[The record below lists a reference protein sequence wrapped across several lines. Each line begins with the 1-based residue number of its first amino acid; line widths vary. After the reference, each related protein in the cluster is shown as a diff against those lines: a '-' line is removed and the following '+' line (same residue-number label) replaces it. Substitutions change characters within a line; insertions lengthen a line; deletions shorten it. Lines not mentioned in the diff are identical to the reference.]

1 MSMSISRMNL
11 NLLFAA
17 AASIVVFSSVPV
29 WAQEPAAEE
38 SVAETEEAI
47 AEEEG
52 ECRDFYLTRMREE
65 QAGVTSAAGLGREF
79 PRPEGLEESTL
90 NDLDAFESALIIFEQ
105 EIGNYRATIGR
116 IVESEYRERRSSI
129 GDFFDSAIDGLRAEE
144 SARRV
149 EAIANFQRFLDRYP
163 DDATYTPDVMFRLAE
178 LYYEDSIEQYRAQD
192 RNYLSLMARYD
203 AGILPEPPDVP
214 EYDFTR
220 TMSLFDDLIRR
231 FPDYRQIDGAY
242 YLDGVCH
249 LQMGMDDDAQ
259 VYFSTLVRDYPQS
272 DFAQEV
278 WLRIGEYHFSVYE
291 FELARAA
298 YQRSVSYGDS
308 RWYDEALFKLGWSNY
323 LLTEYELAIDSFR
336 AVLDYYEEQVSGSV
350 AVREES
356 LQYFA
361 ISIAEDDWDGDYE
374 PDFDYIIPRVERVI
388 LSEDRPY
395 NIEIL
400 DRLAELLLRANRF
413 DYSAQIYR
421 RVLADHPLD
430 RRNPERHFQLIAA
443 LVSNGQDDQ
452 AVRELATIAMSYSPD
467 SPWYREQ
474 ERLGN
479 AEALAYAD
487 DLARTSLLDS
497 ADNAYVSA
505 QALADQAA
513 QTGDSIIEED
523 AKAQFRV
530 AATLYAEFLEQYPD
544 ADEAFDARISFAQAL
559 LFSGQFVAS
568 AEQYERIRDMADEE
582 DGQLIGATQAIL
594 AWGLALEQE
603 INDGRLETRAYP
615 QYTGPMLAAV
625 DEDLDA
631 DLDEEDDEPQ
641 RSGPREAP
649 ANELIPELSLSW
661 AAANDR
667 FIELGIDDP
676 DMEHRDVLALY
687 DTAYLYYKYKHYD
700 TARERF
706 ISVIDECRPIDAT
719 GYAAALLIE
728 SFTVTNDLEALTFWS
743 QELERRAECV
753 PEELRNRVLADVD
766 RMAMGEMAR
775 RADELVAESRFEEAA
790 EEYIRLAAEYADNP
804 DTASRALF
812 NAGVIY
818 ETNLSRYADAMNAF
832 DRIVNEYGE
841 TEFLDDALVRIAV
854 NSKKFFDFERAIAT
868 YQTLDS
874 MNYSSDAVPS
884 PLLSAAELLQQS
896 GRHVEAAESFL
907 EYVDNNPR
915 DERAPEWV
923 YRAALNYRDAGQYD
937 DMLSVFDD
945 FRRRYR
951 NAYGSASF
959 SVDAAII
966 ESYDIAATYY
976 EEQGQT
982 RNMQRARDSVM
993 REFAARQPT
1002 NPAARSAAAEIAY
1015 EDAMAQYNE
1024 WADFEV
1030 ASDFDDRVEIMRDKQ
1045 ENMADIAIMFD
1056 EIGDYEVMDWTV
1068 CGLYMTG
1075 RVFQTYSEMV
1085 RPLTLPPEG
1094 LTVEEEDEYYY
1105 ALGDIIMQIEDAMLR
1120 PAEDE
1125 AVNRWRIAYEVMQ
1138 GGGVVN
1144 DCTIDTIRQLH
1155 RVDPEGVPLFKEGV
1169 RHVEP
1174 TTFSPATFAVPPLPT
1189 RPDEDAP
1196 SVVMPGNDDSETEE
1210 F

>member
-1 MSMSISRMNL
+1 MSMSNSRMNL
-11 NLLFAA
+11 TSLLAA
-17 AASIVVFSSVPV
+17 AASITLLATAPAV
-29 WAQEPAAEE
+29 AQETDEVEAA
-38 SVAETEEAI
+38 AETEGSV
-47 AEEEG
+47 EEFESG
-52 ECRDFYLTRMREE
+52 GREFYLTRMRDE
-65 QAGVTSAAGLGREF
+65 QSGTTSAAGLGRAF

-90 NDLDAFESALIIFEQ
+90 DDLDAFEGALIIFEQ
-105 EIGNYRATIGR
+105 EIENYRTTIGR

-129 GDFFDSAIDGLRAEE
+129 GEFFDSAIDGLRVEE

-149 EAIANFQRFLDRYP
+149 EAIANFERFLDRYP
-163 DDATYTPDVMFRLAE
+163 NDATYTPDVMFRLAE
-178 LYYEDSIEQYRAQD
+178 LYYEDSIEQYRVQD
-192 RNYLSLMARYD
+192 REYLSLMARYD

-214 EYDFTR
+214 EYNFTR
-220 TMSLFDDLIRR
+220 TMNLFDDLIRR

-249 LQMGMDDDAQ
+249 LQMGMDDEAQ
-259 VYFSTLVRDYPQS
+259 VYFNTLVRDYPES

-298 YQRSVSYGDS
+298 YERSVSYGDS

-323 LLTEYELAIDSFR
+323 LLAEYELAIDSFR
-336 AVLDYYEEQVSGSV
+336 AVLDYYEAQVTGSV

-374 PDFDYIIPRVERVI
+374 PDFDYIMPRVERVI

-421 RVLADHPLD
+421 RVLADNPLD

-443 LVSNGQDDQ
+443 LVSNGEEEL
-452 AVRELATIAMSYSPD
+452 AVQELATIGLSYSPD

-497 ADNAYVSA
+497 ADNAYVAA
-505 QALADQAA
+505 QELADRAA
-513 QTGDSIIEED
+513 QTGDVLIEED
-523 AKAQFRV
+523 AKSQFRV

-544 ADEAFDARISFAQAL
+544 ADEAFEARISFAQAL

-568 AEQYERIRDMADEE
+568 AEQYDLIRDMADDE
-582 DGQLIGATQAIL
+582 DGQLLGATQAIL
-594 AWGLALEQE
+594 AWGLALELE
-603 INDGRLETRAYP
+603 INEGRLEPRAYP
-615 QYTGPMLAAV
+615 QYSGPMAEV
-625 DEDLDA
+625 VEEDLDSEFE
-631 DLDEEDDEPQ
+631 DEEEPE

-649 ANELIPELSLSW
+649 ADEPIPAMSLSW

-667 FIELGIDDP
+667 FIELGIEDP
-676 DMEHRDVLALY
+676 DVEHRDVLALY
-687 DTAYLYYKYKHYD
+687 DTAYLYYKYKHYE

-706 ISVIDECRPIDAT
+706 IGVIDECRPIDAT

-728 SFTVTNDLEALTFWS
+728 SFTATNDLEALTFWS
-743 QELERRAECV
+743 QELERRAACV
-753 PEELRNRVLADVD
+753 PEELRNRVLEDVD

-775 RADELVAESRFEEAA
+775 RADELVAENRFEEAA
-790 EEYIRLAAEYADNP
+790 EEYIRLAGEYADNP

-832 DRIVNEYGE
+832 DRIVSEYGE

-874 MNYSSDAVPS
+874 MNFSSDAVPS

-896 GRHVEAAESFL
+896 GRNVEAAESFL
-907 EYVDNNPR
+907 EYVDDNPR
-915 DERAPEWV
+915 DERAAEWV
-923 YRAALNYRDAGQYD
+923 YRAALNYRDAGQYR
-937 DMLSVFDD
+937 DMLAVFED
-945 FRRRYR
+945 FRRRYG
-951 NAYGSASF
+951 NEYGSGSF
-959 SVDAAII
+959 SVDAAVI

-976 EEQGQT
+976 EEQGDS

-993 REFAARQPT
+993 REFAVRQPT

-1015 EDAMAQYNE
+1015 EDALVEYNA
-1024 WADFEV
+1024 WADFEI
-1030 ASDFDDRVEIMRDKQ
+1030 ASDFQDRVDIMRDKQ
-1045 ENMADIAIMFD
+1045 EEMPDIAIMFD

-1094 LTVEEEDEYYY
+1094 LSVEEEDEYYY

-1144 DCTIDTIRQLH
+1144 ECTIDTIRQLH

-1196 SVVMPGNDDSETEE
+1196 SVVVPGSDDSDTEE